1 MGEHRSNGWR
11 QCCIGTDATLR
22 QAMEAI
28 DQSSMQLALIVGDH
42 LYLKGLIT
50 DGDIRRAILRGVS
63 LDAPVY
69 DVMRI
74 DPMVFRLQD
83 SRDYVIRHMQK
94 QKINHAPLLDT
105 ADRVLDLYSLN
116 DLLSKQARSNP
127 VLLMAGGLG
136 TRLRPLTEHVPKPL
150 LKVGN
155 MPILETI
162 LTSFIENGFSHFY
175 LAVNYKS
182 EMIESYFGDG
192 SRWDVEIEYLQ
203 EEKRLG
209 TAGALSLLPKDLQE
223 PIIVMN
229 GDLLTKVDFGEFL
242 DCHMEQS
249 SVATMGVREYSW
261 QVPYGVVE
269 LEGNRISRIEEKP
282 VHRCY
287 VNAGMYVLSPE
298 AVHRVPA
305 EEYLDMPDLFRGIVA
320 EKKKTAVYPIRD
332 YWMDIGQMDDFRQAQ
347 GEYEDVFGEHGD
359 ASVKDGSS

>member
-1 MGEHRSNGWR
+1 MGTGEHRSNGWR

-28 DQSSMQLALIVGDH
+28 DRSSMQLALIVGDD
-42 LYLKGLIT
+42 LCLKGLIT

-63 LDAPVY
+63 LETMVS
-69 DVMRI
+69 DVMRTN
-74 DPMVFRLQD
+74 PMVFRSQD

-94 QKINHAPLLDT
+94 RKISHAPLLD
-105 ADRVLDLYSLN
+105 ASNKVIDLYILN
-116 DLLSKQARSNP
+116 ELLSKRARSNP

-136 TRLRPLTEHVPKPL
+136 TRLRPLTEKIPKPL

-155 MPILETI
+155 TPILETI

-192 SRWDVEIEYLQ
+192 SRWDVEIKYLH
-203 EEKRLG
+203 EKKRLG
-209 TAGALSLLPKDLQE
+209 TAGAQSLLPKDMQE

-242 DCHMEQS
+242 DCHMEQA

-269 LEGNRISRIEEKP
+269 LEGSQISRIEEKP
-282 VHRCY
+282 VHHCY

-347 GEYEDVFGEHGD
+347 GEYEDVFGRGSD
-359 ASVKDGSS
+359 ANVQG

>member
-1 MGEHRSNGWR
+1 MGTGEQRINGW
-11 QCCIGTDATLR
+11 QKCCVGMDATLR

-28 DQSSMQLALIVGDH
+28 DRSSMQLALIVGDD
-42 LYLKGLIT
+42 LCLKGLIT

-63 LDAPVY
+63 LETMVS
-69 DVMRI
+69 DVMRTN
-74 DPMVFRLQD
+74 PMVFHLQD
-83 SRDYVIRHMQK
+83 SRDYVIRRMQK
-94 QKINHAPLLDT
+94 EHISQAPLLD
-105 ADRVLDLYSLN
+105 AAGRVTDLYILN
-116 DLLSKQARSNP
+116 DLLSKRVRSNF

-155 MPILETI
+155 MSILETI

-182 EMIESYFGDG
+182 EMIESYFEDG
-192 SRWDVEIEYLQ
+192 SRWDVEIEYLH

-269 LEGNRISRIEEKP
+269 LEGSQILRIEEKP

-347 GEYEDVFGEHGD
+347 GDYEDVFGTGSD
-359 ASVKDGSS
+359 ANVQG

>member
-1 MGEHRSNGWR
+1 MGTGWR
-11 QCCIGTDATLR
+11 KNNGLQQCCIGTDATLR

-28 DQSSMQLALIVGDH
+28 ERSSMQLALVVEDN
-42 LYLKGLIT
+42 LCLKGLLT
-50 DGDIRRAILRGVS
+50 DGDIRRVILRGVS
-63 LDAPVY
+63 LETMVS
-69 DVMRI
+69 DVMRTN
-74 DPMVFRLQD
+74 PMVFHLQD

-94 QKINHAPLLDT
+94 GQISQAPLLD
-105 ADRVLDLYSLN
+105 AAGRVTDLYILN
-116 DLLSKQARSNP
+116 DLLSKRARSNF

-192 SRWDVEIEYLQ
+192 SRWDVEIEYLH
-203 EEKRLG
+203 ERKRLG
-209 TAGALSLLPKDLQE
+209 TAGALSLLPKDLCE

-242 DCHMEQS
+242 DYHVAEDA
-249 SVATMGVREYSW
+249 VATMGVREYSW

-269 LEGNRISRIEEKP
+269 LEGSQISRIEEKP
-282 VHRCY
+282 VHHCY

-298 AVHRVPA
+298 AVHRVTA

-347 GEYEDVFGEHGD
+347 GEYDEVFGRGND
-359 ASVKDGSS
+359 ANVQG